1 MGQRTVARYPTWQ
14 PRRALDSGW
23 RCTMSSISLTT
34 RRIVR
39 GNRIVMPSGT
49 RAADVLVEH
58 ERIAAIEP
66 HGSLTARG
74 VIDAAE
80 RLVIPGLVDS
90 HVHTRDPGQTH
101 KEDFRSASRAA
112 ARGGVTTIMA
122 MPNTAPLVDGV
133 RGFDAAA
140 EAGNTSIVDFA
151 IQALAHA
158 SSLENIPAL
167 AERGAVSFELFLG
180 GGPPALITR
189 ERAMQNSLFAAVAA
203 TGGLM
208 GLYPDDPDVS
218 AELECGGDAQAIGR
232 AHPAEVEAGALM
244 TALALAAAR
253 RCRVHVRQASTA
265 LSVMVIAELRRRAMA
280 DFLSAEVTPHHL
292 VLTTEDF
299 IRFGP
304 QALIMPPLRSENDV
318 SALWS
323 ALERGIIAT
332 IGSDHAPH
340 HMDEKNPGRDDLR
353 KALPGFPGLET
364 FLPAVLTECRRRGLS
379 DQVFVRAASET
390 PARLFGLD
398 DRKGAIVPGLD
409 ADLVIV
415 DDQVDEVIDCGKF
428 LSKAKY
434 SPFHGRRVSARV
446 DLTMVRGEIVYAG
459 GAVDEDVQRGRLLRR
474 HRTRR

>member
-1 MGQRTVARYPTWQ
+1 
-14 PRRALDSGW
+14 
-23 RCTMSSISLTT
+23 MSSISSKS

-39 GNRIVMPSGT
+39 GKRIIMPSGT
-49 RAADVLVEH
+49 RAADVLIADG
-58 ERIAAIEP
+58 RIAAIAP
-66 HGSLTARG
+66 HGSATAQE

-122 MPNTAPLVDGV
+122 MPNTVPLVDSV
-133 RGFDAAA
+133 AGFDAAV
-140 EAGNTSIVDFA
+140 EAGNKSIVDFA
-151 IQALAHA
+151 IEALAHA

-167 AERGAVSFELFLG
+167 AQRGAVSFELFLG
-180 GGPPALITR
+180 GGPDALITR

-203 TGGLM
+203 AEGLI
-208 GLYPDDPDVS
+208 GLYPDDPDVA
-218 AELECGGDAQAIGR
+218 AELDCGGDPEAIGR

-244 TALALAAAR
+244 TALSLAAAR
-253 RCRVHVRQASTA
+253 GCPVHVRQASTA
-265 LSVMVIAELRRRAMA
+265 LSVIVIAEMRRRGMA
-280 DFLSAEVTPHHL
+280 DLLTAEVTPHHL
-292 VLTTEDF
+292 VLTMEDF

-304 QALIMPPLRSENDV
+304 QGLIMPPLRSAEDV
-318 SALWS
+318 NALWS
-323 ALERGIIAT
+323 ALDTGAIAT
-332 IGSDHAPH
+332 IGTDHAPH
-340 HMDEKNPGRDDLR
+340 HMDEKNAGREDLR

-364 FLPAVLTECRRRGLS
+364 FLPAILTEWRRRGLS
-379 DQVFVRAASET
+379 DQAFIAAASQA
-390 PARLFGLD
+390 PARLFGLS
-398 DRKGAIVPGLD
+398 DRKGAIAPGLD
-409 ADLVIV
+409 ADLVII
-415 DDQVDEVIDCGKF
+415 DDQVDDVIDCGRF

-446 DLTMVRGEIVYAG
+446 DLTMVRGQTVYVD

>member
-1 MGQRTVARYPTWQ
+1 
-14 PRRALDSGW
+14 
-23 RCTMSSISLTT
+23 MSSNPSKS

-39 GNRIVMPSGT
+39 GKRIVMPSGT
-49 RAADVLVEH
+49 RAADVLIEDG
-58 ERIAAIEP
+58 RIAAIEP
-66 HGSLTARG
+66 HGSAIAPE

-90 HVHTRDPGQTH
+90 HVHTRDPGQSH

-122 MPNTAPLVDGV
+122 MPNTAPLIDCVT
-133 RGFDAAA
+133 GFDAAV
-140 EAGNTSIVDFA
+140 EAANKSIVDFA

-167 AERGAVSFELFLG
+167 AQRGAISFELFLG
-180 GGPPALITR
+180 GGSDALITR
-189 ERAMQNSLFAAVAA
+189 DRAMQNSLFAAVAA
-203 TGGLM
+203 AGSLM
-208 GLYPDDPDVS
+208 GLYPDDPDVA
-218 AELECGGDAQAIGR
+218 AELDCGGDPEAIGR

-253 RCRVHVRQASTA
+253 QCPVHVRQASTA
-265 LSVMVIAELRRRAMA
+265 LSVIVIAEMRRRMPAH
-280 DFLSAEVTPHHL
+280 LLTAEATPHHL
-292 VLTTEDF
+292 VLTMEDF

-304 QALIMPPLRSENDV
+304 QGLIMPPLRSAEDV
-318 SALWS
+318 NALWS
-323 ALERGIIAT
+323 AIERGDIAT

-340 HMDEKNPGRDDLR
+340 HMDEKNPGRKDLR

-364 FLPAVLTECRRRGLS
+364 FLPAILTECRRRGLS
-379 DQVFVRAASET
+379 DQAFVGAAAQA
-390 PARLFGLD
+390 PARLFGVS
-398 DRKGAIVPGLD
+398 DRKGAIAPGLD
-409 ADLVIV
+409 ADLVII
-415 DDQVDEVIDCGKF
+415 DDQVDDVIDCGKF

-446 DLTMVRGEIVYAG
+446 DLTMVRGQTVYMD
-459 GAVDEDVQRGRLLRR
+459 GAIDEDVQRGRLLRP

>member
-1 MGQRTVARYPTWQ
+1 MP
-14 PRRALDSGW
+14 
-23 RCTMSSISLTT
+23 SISVST

-39 GNRIVMPSGT
+39 GNRVVMPSGT
-49 RAADVLVEH
+49 RAADVLVEGG
-58 ERIAAIEP
+58 RIAAIEAY
-66 HGSLTARG
+66 GRATAPE

-80 RLVIPGLVDS
+80 RLVIPGVVDS

-122 MPNTAPLVDGV
+122 MPNTTPLVDSV

-140 EAGNTSIVDFA
+140 AAGRTSIVDFA

-158 SSLENIPAL
+158 SSLEVIPAL

-180 GGPPALITR
+180 GGAPALITR
-189 ERAMQNSLFAAVAA
+189 DRAMQNSLFAAVAA
-203 TGGLM
+203 IDGLI
-208 GLYPDDPDVS
+208 GLYPDDPDVA
-218 AELECGGDAQAIGR
+218 AELDCGGDAQAIGR
-232 AHPAEVEAGALM
+232 AHPAEVEAGALL

-265 LSVMVIAELRRRAMA
+265 LSVMVIAELRRRGMT
-280 DFLSAEVTPHHL
+280 DLLTAEATPHHL
-292 VLTTEDF
+292 VLTMEDF
-299 IRFGP
+299 TRSGP
-304 QALIMPPLRSENDV
+304 HGLIMPPLRSADDV
-318 SALWS
+318 NALWG
-323 ALERGIIAT
+323 ALQSGDIAA

-340 HMDEKNPGRDDLR
+340 HEDEKNPGRQDLR

-364 FLPAVLTECRRRGLS
+364 LLPAVLTESRRRGLG
-379 DQVFVRAASET
+379 DQGFVRAVSQT
-390 PARLFGLD
+390 PARLFGLS
-398 DRKGAIVPGLD
+398 DRKGAIAPGLD

-415 DDQVDEVIDCGKF
+415 DDQVDEVIDCGTF

-434 SPFHGRRVSARV
+434 SPFHGRRVSVRV
-446 DLTMVRGEIVYAG
+446 DLTMVRGQTVYAG
-459 GAVDEDVQRGRLLRR
+459 GTVHEDVQRGRLLRC

>member
-1 MGQRTVARYPTWQ
+1 
-14 PRRALDSGW
+14 
-23 RCTMSSISLTT
+23 MSSISSKS

-39 GNRIVMPSGT
+39 GKRIVMPSGT
-49 RAADVLVEH
+49 RAADVLIED

-66 HGSLTARG
+66 HGSALARE

-122 MPNTAPLVDGV
+122 MPNTAPLVDSV
-133 RGFDAAA
+133 TGFDAAV
-140 EAGNTSIVDFA
+140 EAGNKSIVDFA

-167 AERGAVSFELFLG
+167 ARRGAVSFELFLG
-180 GGPPALITR
+180 GGPDALITR

-203 TGGLM
+203 AAGLM
-208 GLYPDDPDVS
+208 GLYPDDPDVA
-218 AELECGGDAQAIGR
+218 AELDCGGDAQAIGR

-244 TALALAAAR
+244 TALSLAAAR
-253 RCRVHVRQASTA
+253 QCPVHVRQASTA
-265 LSVMVIAELRRRAMA
+265 LCVIVIAEMRRRGMA
-280 DFLSAEVTPHHL
+280 GLLTAEATPHHL
-292 VLTTEDF
+292 VLTMEDF

-304 QALIMPPLRSENDV
+304 QGLIMPPLRSAADV
-318 SALWS
+318 NALWS
-323 ALERGIIAT
+323 AIESGDIAT

-340 HMDEKNPGRDDLR
+340 HRDEKNPGREDLR

-379 DQVFVRAASET
+379 DQAFVAAASET
-390 PARLFGLD
+390 PARLFGVS
-398 DRKGAIVPGLD
+398 DRKGAIAPGLD
-409 ADLVIV
+409 ADLVII
-415 DDQVDEVIDCGKF
+415 DDQVDDVIDCGTF

-446 DLTMVRGEIVYAG
+446 DLTMLRGQIVHVD
-459 GAVDEDVQRGRLLRR
+459 GAIDEDVQRGRLLRR
-474 HRTRR
+474 HGTRR